1 MFTLL
6 CFLSNG
12 LGKGA
17 QCAETEHGLCA
28 VGLEEL
34 HFKAND
40 LLFALKISSLLQR
53 IYFDSLCA
61 FVLEGSVV
69 PNLTSGVIELPTV
82 LQTALGCN
90 DGFGPLLSLGF
101 EVVFL

>member
-1 MFTLL
+1 M
-6 CFLSNG
+6 G
-12 LGKGA
+12 L
-17 QCAETEHGLCA
+17 Q
-28 VGLEEL
+28 EL
-34 HFKAND
+34 HFKASD
-40 LLFALKISSLLQR
+40 LLFTLKILSLLQR
-53 IYFDSLCA
+53 IYFDSLSA